1 MRLTPAR
8 QRPAIDNRR
17 KPREVL
23 GGQGRDRPDDLPL
36 LIRQFSIRLDSAH
49 ILNSLR
55 AKTTITEQT
64 PPPRRQVHT
73 ERATKT

>member
-17 KPREVL
+17 KPRELL

-36 LIRQFSIRLDSAH
+36 LIRHFSIRLDSKLMEAVSRR
-49 ILNSLR
+49 LLR
-55 AKTTITEQT
+55 WSFLAVLAACAKALES
-64 PPPRRQVHT
+64 
-73 ERATKT
+73 